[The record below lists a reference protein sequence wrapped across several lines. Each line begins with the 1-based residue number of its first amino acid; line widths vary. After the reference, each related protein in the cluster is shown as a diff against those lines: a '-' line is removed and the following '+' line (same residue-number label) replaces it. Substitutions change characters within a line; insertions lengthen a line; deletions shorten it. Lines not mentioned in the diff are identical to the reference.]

1 MLGCA
6 EQGREREMNDKYRAG
21 DDGAIYRGLSPNPTD
36 TRAVTV
42 FQWGPYGGVRELN
55 TCIAALN
62 AAHGW
67 TRDELNVCDRKRGE
81 RRTQARNRFYRVWV
95 SYTAQGVTDQ
105 LTTLGSDGL
114 IYTSYPNSAY
124 LAVFVEQLNAQ
135 LGWTAGFDRRK
146 GGDRRSRNATKHD
159 RRG

>member
-6 EQGREREMNDKYRAG
+6 EQRREREMNDKYRVG
-21 DDGAIYRGLSPNPTD
+21 DDGSIYRRLSPNPAD

-42 FQWGPYGGVRELN
+42 FQWGPCGSVRELN
-55 TCIAALN
+55 TCVAALN

-67 TRDELNVCDRKRGE
+67 TPEELDVCD
-81 RRTQARNRFYRVWV
+81 
-95 SYTAQGVTDQ
+95 
-105 LTTLGSDGL
+105 
-114 IYTSYPNSAY
+114 
-124 LAVFVEQLNAQ
+124 
-135 LGWTAGFDRRK
+135 RK